1 MIYLTETILVL
12 IPTVAFVGFAV
23 SLFMY
28 FYAKRKNKRVPGSY
42 SERQM
47 RNKGYILGVFSV
59 IAGAML
65 LAIVALVI
73 LLYTAV
79 AFM

>member
-1 MIYLTETILVL
+1 MIYLTETILLL
-12 IPTVAFVGFAV
+12 IPTGALAGFFV

-28 FYAKRKNKRVPGSY
+28 LYAKRKNKRVPGSY

-59 IAGAML
+59 IAGAMVV
-65 LAIVALVI
+65 AIIALVI

-79 AFM
+79 AYM

>member
-12 IPTVAFVGFAV
+12 ILTVAFVGFLV

-28 FYAKRKNKRVPGSY
+28 LYAKRKNKRAPGSY

-47 RNKGYILGVFSV
+47 RYKGYILGVFSV

-65 LAIVALVI
+65 IAIVALVI

>member
-12 IPTVAFVGFAV
+12 IPTVAFVGFLV

-28 FYAKRKNKRVPGSY
+28 LYAKRKNKRAPGSY

-47 RNKGYILGVFSV
+47 KYKGYILGVFSV

-65 LAIVALVI
+65 IAIVALVI

>member
-12 IPTVAFVGFAV
+12 IPTVAFVGFLV

-28 FYAKRKNKRVPGSY
+28 LYAKRKNKRAPGSY

-47 RNKGYILGVFSV
+47 RYRGYMLGVFSV

-65 LAIVALVI
+65 IAIVALVI

>member
-12 IPTVAFVGFAV
+12 IPTVAFVGFLV

-28 FYAKRKNKRVPGSY
+28 LYAKRKNKRAPGSY

-47 RNKGYILGVFSV
+47 RYKGYMLGVFSV

-65 LAIVALVI
+65 IAIVALVI

>member
-12 IPTVAFVGFAV
+12 IPTVAFVGFLV

-28 FYAKRKNKRVPGSY
+28 LYAKRKNKRTPGSY

-47 RNKGYILGVFSV
+47 RYKGYILGVFSV

-65 LAIVALVI
+65 IAIVALVI

>member
-1 MIYLTETILVL
+1 MIYLTETILLL
-12 IPTVAFVGFAV
+12 IPTGALAGFFV

-28 FYAKRKNKRVPGSY
+28 LYAKRKNKRAPGSY

-47 RNKGYILGVFSV
+47 RYKGYILGVFSV

-65 LAIVALVI
+65 IAIAALVI

>member
-1 MIYLTETILVL
+1 MIYLTETILLL
-12 IPTVAFVGFAV
+12 IPTGALAGFFV

-28 FYAKRKNKRVPGSY
+28 LYAKRKNKRVPGSY

-59 IAGAML
+59 IAVAMVV
-65 LAIVALVI
+65 AILALVI

-79 AFM
+79 AYM

>member
-12 IPTVAFVGFAV
+12 IPTATLVGFLV

-28 FYAKRKNKRVPGSY
+28 LYAKKKNKRAPGSY
-42 SERQM
+42 SEAAMKKR
-47 RNKGYILGVFSV
+47 GFALAVFAF

-65 LAIVALVI
+65 VAILALVI
-73 LLYTAV
+73 LLYMAV
-79 AFM
+79 AYM

>member
-1 MIYLTETILVL
+1 MIYLTETILIL

-28 FYAKRKNKRVPGSY
+28 LYAKKKNKRVPGSY

-65 LAIVALVI
+65 IAIVALVI

>member
-1 MIYLTETILVL
+1 MIYLTETILLL
-12 IPTVAFVGFAV
+12 IPTGALVGFLV

-28 FYAKRKNKRVPGSY
+28 LYAKRKNKRVPGSY

-47 RNKGYILGVFSV
+47 RNRGYILGVFSV
-59 IAGAML
+59 IAGAMVV
-65 LAIVALVI
+65 AIIALVI

-79 AFM
+79 AYM

>member
-12 IPTVAFVGFAV
+12 IPTVAFVGFWV

-28 FYAKRKNKRVPGSY
+28 LYAKRKNKRAPGSY

-47 RNKGYILGVFSV
+47 RYKGYMLGVFSV

-65 LAIVALVI
+65 IAIVALVI

>member
-1 MIYLTETILVL
+1 MLYLTETILIL
-12 IPTVAFVGFAV
+12 IPTAAIVGFLV

-28 FYAKRKNKRVPGSY
+28 LYAKRKNKRAPGSY

-47 RNKGYILGVFSV
+47 RYKGYILGVFSV

-65 LAIVALVI
+65 IAIIALVI

>member
-1 MIYLTETILVL
+1 MIYLTETILLL
-12 IPTVAFVGFAV
+12 IPTGALAGFFV

-28 FYAKRKNKRVPGSY
+28 LYAKRKNKRVPGSY

-59 IAGAML
+59 IAGAMVV
-65 LAIVALVI
+65 AILALVI

-79 AFM
+79 AYM

>member
-12 IPTVAFVGFAV
+12 IPTVAFVGFLV

-28 FYAKRKNKRVPGSY
+28 LYAKRKNKRAPGSY

-47 RNKGYILGVFSV
+47 RYKGYILGVFSV

-65 LAIVALVI
+65 IAIIALVI

>member
-1 MIYLTETILVL
+1 MIYLTETILLL
-12 IPTVAFVGFAV
+12 IPTGALAGFLV

-28 FYAKRKNKRVPGSY
+28 LYAKRKNKRVPGSY

-65 LAIVALVI
+65 IAIIALVI

>member
-1 MIYLTETILVL
+1 MIYLTETILLL
-12 IPTVAFVGFAV
+12 IPTGALAGFFV

-28 FYAKRKNKRVPGSY
+28 LYAKRKNKRIPGSY

-59 IAGAML
+59 IAGAMVV
-65 LAIVALVI
+65 AILALVI

-79 AFM
+79 AYM

>member
-1 MIYLTETILVL
+1 MYL
-12 IPTVAFVGFAV
+12 
-23 SLFMY
+23 
-28 FYAKRKNKRVPGSY
+28 YAKRKNKRVPGSY

-59 IAGAML
+59 IAGAMVV
-65 LAIVALVI
+65 AILALVI

-79 AFM
+79 AYM

>member
-12 IPTVAFVGFAV
+12 IPTVSFVGFLV

-28 FYAKRKNKRVPGSY
+28 LYAKRKNKRAPGSY

-47 RNKGYILGVFSV
+47 RYKGYMLGVFSV

-65 LAIVALVI
+65 IAIAALVI